1 VIETRIQ
8 HRAHTLLWC
17 IQYSDHSIRT
27 NQLKSSYQTAND
39 FVHFN
44 SEVRLECAYNSG
56 HIHFCSVLEVMT
68 PPHYSPSYSHPS
80 LTCLN
85 SSNILKYPT
94 SFTYHQYTTYCALHS
109 RSPHNTVTYIL
120 IESCTFGLTLRN
132 WLHMKCNEVTSSLP
146 ITTKLPLPNID
157 VATHVCTNQSLDF
170 QPCGACIAVSDSQ
183 QRSIT
188 QAVDNRMGGRHRHH
202 ASPCVPD
209 GLRAMYGATR
219 CSPLLYNRHM
229 QWAVNWHLQY

>member
-1 VIETRIQ
+1 VNLVSLETLCVVCSLCHLCCVLWMYSQLRVWHVRLWKLPPFHPKCPCNNPRSVIETRIQ

-27 NQLKSSYQTAND
+27 NQLKSSYQTSND

-132 WLHMKCNEVTSSLP
+132 
-146 ITTKLPLPNID
+146 
-157 VATHVCTNQSLDF
+157 
-170 QPCGACIAVSDSQ
+170 
-183 QRSIT
+183 
-188 QAVDNRMGGRHRHH
+188 
-202 ASPCVPD
+202 
-209 GLRAMYGATR
+209 
-219 CSPLLYNRHM
+219 
-229 QWAVNWHLQY
+229 